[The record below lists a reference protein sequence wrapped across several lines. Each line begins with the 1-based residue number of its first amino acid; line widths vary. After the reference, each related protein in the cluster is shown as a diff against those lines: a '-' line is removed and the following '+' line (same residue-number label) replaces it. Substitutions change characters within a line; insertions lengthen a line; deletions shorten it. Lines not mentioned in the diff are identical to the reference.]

1 MRTCHV
7 AILEQSQIT
16 PTMLR
21 IPTVQTEKPY
31 WSYAKCFCL
40 CLFTRNC
47 RWICNSFPGLS
58 RAKMALHN
66 IPLNF
71 LCGAWLGGFFS
82 QESLW
87 FLLTS
92 CFKWEDLFI
101 LSWTISFLFEWMKSW
116 FRRDSW
122 IIFSAW
128 LFPVIGLYMDR
139 WFEYYSL
146 SVEDQIFSLG
156 WVLQRCIKDLLEQ
169 GGPLEFSKILGED
182 QVNFI
187 VTQQKS
193 PTPPPL
199 RRYALSGPFV
209 QLFMEISRQQWP
221 VLSSD

>member
-1 MRTCHV
+1 MIGRV
-7 AILEQSQIT
+7 
-16 PTMLR
+16 
-21 IPTVQTEKPY
+21 
-31 WSYAKCFCL
+31 
-40 CLFTRNC
+40 
-47 RWICNSFPGLS
+47 
-58 RAKMALHN
+58 
-66 IPLNF
+66 
-71 LCGAWLGGFFS
+71 FFS

-101 LSWTISFLFEWMKSW
+101 LSWTISFLIKWMKSW

-122 IIFSAW
+122 IIFLRDYFRPLDLMWIDGLNIIRYAW
-128 LFPVIGLYMDR
+128 K
-139 WFEYYSL
+139 
-146 SVEDQIFSLG
+146 DQIFSLG

-199 RRYALSGPFV
+199 RWYALSGPFA
-209 QLFMEISRQQWP
+209 QLFMEISRKQWP
-221 VLSSD
+221 VLSSDE